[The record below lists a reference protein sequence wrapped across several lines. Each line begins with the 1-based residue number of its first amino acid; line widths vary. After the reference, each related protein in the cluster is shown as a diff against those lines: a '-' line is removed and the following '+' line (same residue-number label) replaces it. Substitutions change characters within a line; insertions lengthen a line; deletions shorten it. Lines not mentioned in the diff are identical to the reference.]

1 MGEVRAVSI
10 PHDLAPGDHLVLTY
24 HPDYDDP
31 PSQHLVVVEVTA
43 GDKDG
48 LASFDVY
55 PVGGAEDDPGWT
67 VYRSEWAQGPVVIV
81 ERVLSEFPVRPGY
94 SVEVEG

>member
-1 MGEVRAVSI
+1 MTLS
-10 PHDLAPGDHLVLTY
+10 PTHDLAPGDHLVLTY

-31 PSQHLVVVEVTA
+31 PAQHLVVVEVTT

-48 LASFDVY
+48 LSSFDVY
-55 PVGGAEDDPGWT
+55 PVGDKDAPGWT
-67 VYRSEWAQGPVVIV
+67 VFRSEWSQGPVVIV